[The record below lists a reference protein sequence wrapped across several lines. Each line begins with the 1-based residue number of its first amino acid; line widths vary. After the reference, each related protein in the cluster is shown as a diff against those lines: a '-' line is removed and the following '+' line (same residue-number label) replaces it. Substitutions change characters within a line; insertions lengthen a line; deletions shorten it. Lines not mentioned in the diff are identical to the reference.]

1 MAGLLGL
8 IRSKWIAPHDPTT
21 SFVGKTVLLT
31 GATGGLG
38 LEAAIKFISLGAAT
52 LIIGAR
58 NLSKAEKAKQAI
70 EARTK
75 RTGIVQ
81 IWELDMNSFSSV
93 KAFAAR
99 VNREVERL
107 DVASLNAGLAMR
119 KYEKSPDGWE
129 ETLQVNALSAA
140 LLALLLLPKLR
151 ASGTDEEPA
160 HLAVT
165 SSMLHA
171 MVEPAWVKVDG
182 SILEHLNSENGF
194 HMARQYNSSKLF
206 IEYIVK
212 EIAALV
218 IEPSGR
224 TKVIVTSLCP
234 SFCRSDLGRHI
245 DAWWEEVF
253 KVFFYA
259 FFGRSTENGSR
270 SLVSATTQGVESHG
284 KFWKD
289 DRFDLAGP
297 MREDKALR
305 EKVWKEIIGVLEAQ
319 EPGIKELVKL

>member
-8 IRSKWIAPHDPTT
+8 VGSKWIAPHDPTT
-21 SFVGKTVLLT
+21 SFAGKTVLLT

-38 LEAAIKFISLGAAT
+38 LEAAIKFITLGATT

-58 NLSKAEKAKQAI
+58 NPSKVERAKQAI

-75 RTGIVQ
+75 RTDVVR
-81 IWELDMNSFSSV
+81 IWELDMNSLKSV

-119 KYEKSPDGWE
+119 RYGKSPDGWE
-129 ETLQVNALSAA
+129 ETLQVNALSTA
-140 LLALLLLPKLR
+140 LLALLLLPKLQ
-151 ASGTDEEPA
+151 ASGTDESPA
-160 HLAVT
+160 HMAIT

-171 MVEPAWVKVDG
+171 MVEPAWVNLDG
-182 SILEHLNSENGF
+182 SILEHLNSEDGF
-194 HMARQYNSSKLF
+194 SMARQYSSSKLF

-212 EIAALV
+212 ETAALV
-218 IEPSGR
+218 SKPSGK

-245 DAWWEEVF
+245 DVWWEEIF

-259 FFGRSTENGSR
+259 LFGRSTENGSR
-270 SLVSATTQGVESHG
+270 ILVSAATQGVESHG
-284 KFWKD
+284 RFWKD
-289 DRFDLAGP
+289 DRLDL
-297 MREDKALR
+297 
-305 EKVWKEIIGVLEAQ
+305 
-319 EPGIKELVKL
+319 